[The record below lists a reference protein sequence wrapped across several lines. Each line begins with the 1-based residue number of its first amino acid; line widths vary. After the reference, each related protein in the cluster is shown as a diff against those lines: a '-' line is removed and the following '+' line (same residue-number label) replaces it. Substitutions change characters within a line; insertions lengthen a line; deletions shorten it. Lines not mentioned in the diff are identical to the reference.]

1 MLPNLY
7 NNHKRI
13 VHTATHVMILTEMN
27 HDARIIRLNSQHR
40 SSAARTWLG
49 DSIGYWQGDTLVVET
64 VNFGEFPAL
73 SGANKNLKVTEYFS
87 QHTDGG
93 LRYRFVVD
101 NSEIWSQPWEG
112 EYSWSQAQGK
122 LYEFACH
129 EGNYAL
135 GNILRGARELERDA
149 LASGE

>member
-1 MLPNLY
+1 
-7 NNHKRI
+7 
-13 VHTATHVMILTEMN
+13 
-27 HDARIIRLNSQHR
+27 
-40 SSAARTWLG
+40 
-49 DSIGYWQGDTLVVET
+49 
-64 VNFGEFPAL
+64 L

-101 NSEIWSQPWEG
+101 NPEIWSQPWEG

-149 LASGE
+149 LASAE